1 MLEGGAEEGVRWDES
16 LEEVISGNCHLP
28 ALIIH
33 WEIAFSLVLQKYNNS
48 NKHLPKE
55 QQLGFAKHT
64 LPGAS
69 GRWLRPSESLVPVAA
84 SLACHKHCLS
94 GGGPR
99 APRQS
104 LALMRLNLAACFL
117 FLQGCK

>member
-1 MLEGGAEEGVRWDES
+1 MLGGGAEEGVRWDES

-55 QQLGFAKHT
+55 QQLGFTKHT

-69 GRWLRPSESLVPVAA
+69 GCWLRPERAWYASTVFWEVAPG
-84 SLACHKHCLS
+84 LPIRVWL
-94 GGGPR
+94 
-99 APRQS
+99 
-104 LALMRLNLAACFL
+104 
-117 FLQGCK
+117 